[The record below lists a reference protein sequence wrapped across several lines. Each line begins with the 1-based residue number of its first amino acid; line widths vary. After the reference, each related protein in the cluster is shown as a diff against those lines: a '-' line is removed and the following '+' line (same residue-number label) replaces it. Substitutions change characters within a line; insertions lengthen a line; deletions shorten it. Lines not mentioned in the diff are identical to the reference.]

1 MSTKEGVISSVMG
14 RLNNISMEPDVKERD
29 FYRAAM
35 QALTKQ
41 NIPFLVGGA
50 YAFAQYSGIARH
62 TKDFDI
68 FLMKKDAQSAL
79 DVLANCCGC
88 KVDQTFPHWLYK
100 AILGENFIDIIFSSG
115 NGVAVVD
122 DDWFAHAREAV
133 VMGVVCKVIPAEELI
148 WSKGFIME
156 RERFDGA
163 DIAHTFHGWGENINW
178 NRLIS
183 RYDAHWRVLYSHI
196 SLFGYIYPDKM
207 DLIPDWVI
215 ENLTQRL
222 LEEQKLKT
230 RTAKLCQGTFLSRE
244 QYLRDI
250 SDWGYAD
257 ARTSPDARVPSTMTD
272 SDVAHWTAAIS
283 HGGGAAK
290 P

>member
-1 MSTKEGVISSVMG
+1 MQPPNPIFTSTLE
-14 RLNNISMEPDVKERD
+14 RLNNLSMEPDVKERE

-35 QALTKQ
+35 YALIDA

-50 YAFAQYSGIARH
+50 YAFAKYSGIARH

-68 FLMKKDAQSAL
+68 FVMKRDADA
-79 DVLANCCGC
+79 VLAELAKSCGC

-100 AILGENFIDIIFSSG
+100 AYLGEHFIDVIFSSG

-122 DDWFAHAREAV
+122 DEWFTRSRDSV
-133 VMGVVCKVIPAEELI
+133 VLGVQCKIIPAEEMI

-163 DIAHTFHGWGENINW
+163 DVIHTLRGWGTSMDW
-178 NRLIS
+178 HHLIQ
-183 RYDAHWRVLYSHI
+183 RFDAHWRVLYTHVI
-196 SLFGYIYPDKM
+196 IYGYIYPAEM
-207 DLIPDWVI
+207 GTIPGWVI
-215 ENLTQRL
+215 ETLSRRL
-222 LEEQKLKT
+222 VEEQQSKT
-230 RTAKLCQGTFLSRE
+230 CTAKLCMGTFLSRE

-257 ARTSPDARVPSTMTD
+257 ARTSPDAHVPTTMTD
-272 SDVAHWTAAIS
+272 KDVAHWTAAIS
-283 HGGGAAK
+283 HGSAK